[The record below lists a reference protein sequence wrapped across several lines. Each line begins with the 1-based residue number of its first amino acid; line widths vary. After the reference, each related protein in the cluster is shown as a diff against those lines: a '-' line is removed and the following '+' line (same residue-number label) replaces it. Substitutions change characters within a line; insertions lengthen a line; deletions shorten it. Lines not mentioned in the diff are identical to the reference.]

1 MSIEIPS
8 SADNPY
14 RLDLK
19 NRNVLQAK
27 IFETLFEQRGIIE
40 LLEQAALVGTY
51 GKKISDIIDAQE
63 HEAIRVLARNGDYDA
78 ASEAVLALLG
88 DDMKIA
94 A

>member
-1 MSIEIPS
+1 MGMEIPS

-27 IFETLFEQRGIIE
+27 IFETLFKQRGITE
-40 LLEQAALVGTY
+40 SLEQATLVGTC

-63 HEAIRVLARNGDYDA
+63 HEDIRMLARNGDYDA

-88 DDMKIA
+88 DDMKKA